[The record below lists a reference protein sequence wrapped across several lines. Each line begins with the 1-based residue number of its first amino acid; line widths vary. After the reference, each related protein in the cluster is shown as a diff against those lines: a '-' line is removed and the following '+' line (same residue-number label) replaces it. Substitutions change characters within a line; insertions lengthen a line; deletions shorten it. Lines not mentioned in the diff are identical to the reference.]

1 MAKWE
6 FMVIL
11 KGGTTRALTFDGEES
26 AKAALASAH
35 EQADSGGLVN
45 VDGRLCFASSELV
58 LMHISE
64 ETSAAFSHE
73 APAA

>member
-1 MAKWE
+1 MANWE
-6 FMVIL
+6 FMVTL
-11 KGGTTRALTFDGEES
+11 KGGTTRALTFDDEES
-26 AKAALASAH
+26 AKAALKSAH
-35 EQADSGGLVN
+35 EQAESGGIVN
-45 VDGRLCFASSELV
+45 VEDRLCFASSELV